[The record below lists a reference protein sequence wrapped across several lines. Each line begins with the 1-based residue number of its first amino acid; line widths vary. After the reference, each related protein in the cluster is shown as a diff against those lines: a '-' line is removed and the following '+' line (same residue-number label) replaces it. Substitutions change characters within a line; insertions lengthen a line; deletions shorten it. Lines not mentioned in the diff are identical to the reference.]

1 MRGRREQSHQ
11 LELFDS
17 RRSQE
22 VRAEACFPMW
32 LEIRDAVL
40 SMADLN
46 ARFIVEVVNQQD
58 GDESPVAIIADYPGN
73 ARVKRTRP
81 SPIWVGFIELGIQY
95 INTRRRTV
103 GSLFRRRKSLSFPMR
118 PQIPKSETGPQ
129 QHKPGENVRDLPH
142 PDLKTTH
149 ADCNTRFPPGRL
161 RQVGVQ
167 AALQETP
174 DAKSG

>member
-22 VRAEACFPMW
+22 VRAARCSPMW
-32 LEIRDAVL
+32 LEIREAVL
-40 SMADLN
+40 SMADVN

-95 INTRRRTV
+95 LNTRRRTV
-103 GSLFRRRKSLSFPMR
+103 GDLFCRRNSLRFPMP
-118 PQIPKSETGPQ
+118 PQIPQSEPC
-129 QHKPGENVRDLPH
+129 PH
-142 PDLKTTH
+142 HHTPDL
-149 ADCNTRFPPGRL
+149 NL
-161 RQVGVQ
+161 
-167 AALQETP
+167 
-174 DAKSG
+174 